1 MADNAKSAWPK
12 TPDDTTD
19 WEYVFEDP
27 TSGFIP
33 LISQV
38 QSPEALNMGASIIL
52 EKLFT
57 RKNDVDE
64 RTQLIARLNRVT
76 GTDKSLEEK
85 IAFVAKL
92 MRGVKDERIRKARD
106 YVARKKAGAAI
117 DRRSGLLWKLNK
129 ILEPRVLIPVGLL
142 FVFAISGLVYIMLQ
156 STLGP
161 ETEAEI
167 AATKAADEAEQA
179 AETAADEAEQAAIDL
194 AAEPLPIW
202 FKTLRWPLATKYTK
216 DKPQYYSVTLFVK
229 NWDDKIEVCRRLP
242 TVTDRFYLSFSN
254 VMPLSR
260 AAREAEITAL
270 QDEIKGSINAILPH
284 QAVTA
289 VEVARYGTKE
299 FRAATRAPYCK
310 SPNRPKPN

>member
-1 MADNAKSAWPK
+1 MADTAQSAWPR
-12 TPDDTTD
+12 TPDGTTD

-27 TSGFIP
+27 SSGFIP

-38 QSPEALNMGASIIL
+38 QSPEALTMGATVVL

-64 RTQLIARLNRVT
+64 RTLLIAQLNRIT
-76 GTDKSLEEK
+76 GTEKSIEDK
-85 IAFVAKL
+85 IAYVAKL
-92 MRGVKDERIRKARD
+92 MRGVKDERMRKARD

-129 ILEPRVLIPVGLL
+129 VLEPRILIPVGLL
-142 FVFAISGLVYIMLQ
+142 FVMAISGLVYIMLQ

-161 ETEAEI
+161 KTEAEI
-167 AATKAADEAEQA
+167 AAKQAAIEAEQA
-179 AETAADEAEQAAIDL
+179 ADTAAAEAEQAAIDL

-216 DKPQYYSVTLFVK
+216 DKPKYYSVTLFVR

-260 AAREAEITAL
+260 AARDAEIIAL
-270 QDEIKGSINAILPH
+270 QDEIKGSINAILPKD
-284 QAVTA
+284 AVTS
-289 VEVARYGTKE
+289 VEVARYGTKA

-310 SPNRPKPN
+310 SPNRPKP